1 MLELTA
7 LVVTAVA
14 QACARY
20 GGDFGGEVEVTWRH
34 YADDPSMLWLI
45 EVELL
50 SSPWGERASMIA
62 LMDVPQRVA
71 GFAGVY

>member
-14 QACARY
+14 QSCARY
-20 GGDFGGEVEVTWRH
+20 GDHFGGEIEVSWRH
-34 YADDPSMLWLI
+34 YAEDPTTLWLL
-45 EVELL
+45 EVTLL
-50 SSPWGERASMIA
+50 SSPWAERASMIA
-62 LMDVPQRVA
+62 LMDAPPRIA